1 MRALG
6 LILSAGLLVSA
17 AEAEAGQFNAE
28 TFTLTN
34 GLQVVVVPSHRT
46 PAVTQMVWYKAG
58 AADEAP
64 GKSGI
69 AHFVEHLMFR
79 GSKAMPPG
87 AFSRT
92 IAENGGRDNAFT
104 TEDYTAYYQTVASDR
119 LELVM
124 RLEAERMHDLLITE
138 EQVKTEREVIIEE
151 RRTRIDNVPSA
162 LLSEQIDAVLFL
174 NSHYRLPTIGW
185 QHEMRGLSADDARS
199 FYQTWYAPNNAVVVI
214 SGDVTVERVREL
226 AEKYYGPVPTKAVPE
241 HPVLTEPPKV
251 ASTRLEMTSPRAANP
266 YWSRSYLAPTFIEQ
280 EGRPADVATVLAE
293 LLGGGESS
301 RLYKRL
307 VLDKKLATS
316 VGADYSGERNAGSFS
331 IYAEP
336 REGVDIATL
345 EAAVTA
351 EVAVLLRD
359 GASAEEVTRVK
370 RRLRESAIYDRDSLM
385 APARIIGSSLASG
398 RTLAAVEAWP
408 ERIGTVTPD
417 ELLKLARDII
427 KDETAVT
434 AILLPEKRS

>member
-6 LILSAGLLVSA
+6 PLSIAVLLA
-17 AEAEAGQFNAE
+17 AASPAEAGQFNAE
-28 TFTLTN
+28 SFTLGN
-34 GLQVVVVPSHRT
+34 GLQVVVVQSHRT
-46 PAVTQMVWYKAG
+46 PAVAQMVWYKAG
-58 AADEAP
+58 AADEPP

-79 GSKAMPPG
+79 GSKATLPG

-92 IAENGGRDNAFT
+92 VGENGGRDNAFT
-104 TEDYTAYYQTVASDR
+104 TEDYTAYYESVAADR

-162 LLSEQIDAVLFL
+162 LLSEQLEAVLFL
-174 NSHYRLPTIGW
+174 NTHYRLPTIGW
-185 QHEMRGLSADDARS
+185 QHEMRGLTADDARS
-199 FYQTWYAPNNAVVVI
+199 FYQAWYAPNNSVVVI
-214 SGDVTVERVREL
+214 SGDVTVDRVRAL
-226 AEKYYGPVPTKAVPE
+226 AEKYYGPIPAKPVPE
-241 HPVLTEPPKV
+241 HLVLTEPPKV
-251 ASTRLEMTSPRAANP
+251 AATRLEMTSPRAANP
-266 YWSRSYLAPTFIEQ
+266 YWSRSYLAPSFIEQ
-280 EGRPADVATVLAE
+280 GGRPADIATVLAE

-307 VLDKKLATS
+307 ILGKKLATS
-316 VGADYSGERNAGSFS
+316 VGVGYSAERGVGSFT

-336 REGVDIATL
+336 REGVDIATV

-351 EVAVLLRD
+351 EVAVFLRD
-359 GASAEEVTRVK
+359 GAPAEEVTRVK
-370 RRLRESAIYDRDSLM
+370 RRLQEGAIYDRDSLM

-398 RTLAAVEAWP
+398 RSLAEVEAWP
-408 ERIGTVTPD
+408 DRIGTVTPE
-417 ELLKLARDII
+417 ELLKLARDMI
-427 KDETAVT
+427 KDDTAVT
-434 AILLPEKRS
+434 AVLLPEKRS

>member
-1 MRALG
+1 MRAFGPLTIAV
-6 LILSAGLLVSA
+6 LIA
-17 AEAEAGQFNAE
+17 AASPAEAGQFNAE
-28 TFTLTN
+28 GFTLAN
-34 GLQVVVVPSHRT
+34 GLQIVVVPSHRT
-46 PAVTQMVWYKAG
+46 PAVAQMVWYKAG
-58 AADEAP
+58 AADEPP

-104 TEDYTAYYQTVASDR
+104 TEDYTAYYQTVAAEG

-162 LLSEQIDAVLFL
+162 LLAEQLDAALFL

-185 QHEMRGLSADDARS
+185 QHEMRGLTADDARS
-199 FYQTWYAPNNAVVVI
+199 FYRTWYAPNNAVVVI
-214 SGDVTVERVREL
+214 CGDVTVERVREL
-226 AEKYYGPVPTKAVPE
+226 AEKYYAPVAAKPVPE
-241 HPVLTEPPKV
+241 HPVQTEPPKV
-251 ASTRLEMTSPRAANP
+251 AAIRLEMTSPRAANP
-266 YWSRSYLAPTFIEQ
+266 YWSRSYLAPTFIERA
-280 EGRPADVATVLAE
+280 GRPADIATVLAE

-307 VLDKKLATS
+307 ILDKKLATD
-316 VGADYSGERNAGSFS
+316 VGVDYSAERNAGSFT

-351 EVAVLLRD
+351 EVAVFLRD
-359 GASAEEVTRVK
+359 GATAEEVTRVK
-370 RRLRESAIYDRDSLM
+370 RRLQEGAIYDRDSLT
-385 APARIIGSSLASG
+385 APGRIIGSSLATG
-398 RTLAAVEAWP
+398 RTLAEVEAWP
-408 ERIGTVTPD
+408 DRIGTVTPE
-417 ELLKLARDII
+417 ELLELARDII
-427 KDETAVT
+427 KDDTAVT
-434 AILLPEKRS
+434 AVLLPEKRS